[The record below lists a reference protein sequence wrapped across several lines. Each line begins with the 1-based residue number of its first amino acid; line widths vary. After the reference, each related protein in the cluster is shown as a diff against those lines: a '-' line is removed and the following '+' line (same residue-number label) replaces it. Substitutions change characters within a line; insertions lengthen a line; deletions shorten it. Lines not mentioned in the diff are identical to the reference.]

1 MNAETLPLRTILVL
15 LVVFG
20 LFVTACTGSDNDGDA
35 SGNSTPALVATTT
48 VPRTTV
54 EVLRLTFDGESCIYE
69 GPTELTPGPVEL
81 TFMSEDPE
89 YPASVS
95 FEKLDDDKTFQDMI
109 DYISPEPSTV
119 YQPAWTHALGTR
131 SRIPSGE
138 SRTWERDLES
148 GQYIMVCLR
157 QSAPPRRL
165 RRHVRQ
171 TGGDYHSTMCSR

>member
-35 SGNSTPALVATTT
+35 SGTSTPALVVTTT

-54 EVLRLTFDGESCIYE
+54 EVLRLTFDGQSCIYE
-69 GPTELTPGPVEL
+69 GPTEITPGPVVFAQ
-81 TFMSEDPE
+81 T
-89 YPASVS
+89 VS
-95 FEKLDDDKTFQDMI
+95 RRPDSPLAPNTQGATFQDMI

-157 QSAPPRRL
+157 QSTPL
-165 RRHVRQ
+165 LVWFG
-171 TGGDYHSTMCSR
+171 TGITVGD